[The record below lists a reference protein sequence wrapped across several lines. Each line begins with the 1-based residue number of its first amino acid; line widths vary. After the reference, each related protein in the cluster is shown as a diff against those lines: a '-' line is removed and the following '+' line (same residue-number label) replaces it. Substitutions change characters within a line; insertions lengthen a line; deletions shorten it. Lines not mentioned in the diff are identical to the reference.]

1 MSESIV
7 DLRSDTVT
15 RPTAEM
21 RAVMA
26 AAEVG
31 DDQLEGDPTTRRLE
45 ARTAELLGKEAA
57 LFFPS
62 GIMANQ
68 TALAVLGGPGD
79 EIIVEGGAHVLHY
92 EGAAASAIAG
102 LQLNP
107 VFTLD
112 GRLTAD
118 LARPAV
124 RPHSRYLPRT
134 VAVAVENTHLA
145 SGGTVMPEE
154 DGLGIRELADQAGLF
169 VHMDGARLWNAC
181 AASGRAPAE
190 IARPADSV
198 MVCYSKG
205 LGAPVGSALAGPAD
219 FMEEAWRVR
228 RRLGGSMRQSGI
240 VAAGAL
246 HALDHHLDRL
256 VTDHENATLLA
267 ESLAGIPGLEVVPPE
282 TNVVMIDLGPGSP
295 DPEAVLSSLRARGVL
310 LTPFG
315 GLRLRAVTHMDVD
328 SRGVARA
335 AEVLREVLQEA
346 GQSAP
351 GRPSTG

>member
-45 ARTAELLGKEAA
+45 ERTAEVLGKEAA

-62 GIMANQ
+62 GIMSNQ

-79 EIIVEGGAHVLHY
+79 EIIVEAGAHVLHY

-107 VFTLD
+107 VFTPD
-112 GRLTAD
+112 GRLTAER
-118 LARPAV
+118 AQPAV

-145 SGGTVMPEE
+145 SGGTVMAEE
-154 DGLGIRELADQAGLF
+154 DGRGIREMADQAGLF

-181 AASGRAPAE
+181 TASGRSPADV
-190 IARPADSV
+190 ARPADTV

-246 HALDHHLDRL
+246 HALDRHRDR
-256 VTDHENATLLA
+256 VAEDHQNAALLA
-267 ESLAGIPGLEVVPPE
+267 ASLAGTPGLDVVPPE
-282 TNVVMIDLGPGSP
+282 TNVVMIDLQPGSP
-295 DPEAVLSSLRARGVL
+295 DPEAVLAALRARGVL

-315 GLRLRAVTHMDVD
+315 GRRIRAVTHMDVD
-328 SRGVARA
+328 SAGVVRA
-335 AEVLREVLQEA
+335 ADVLREVLGAAPEA
-346 GQSAP
+346 AP
-351 GRPSTG
+351 RRPAPA